1 MISRLLGWLFN
12 RTFLIFLALLACALI
27 LWFVGPLVAIAS
39 WRPLES
45 VTVRAVLIALI
56 FLAWGARILF
66 GWWRAKNMNAKL
78 LSQIAK
84 AREAKANQ
92 AQAPGGEDVEELRK
106 RFETAL
112 NTLKKARVAEAEK
125 GAGRFKFGAGRQYLY
140 QLPWYLFIGPPGS
153 GKTTA
158 LINSGLQFPLAE
170 QFGKGGIRGV
180 GGTRNCD
187 WWFTNEAV
195 LLDTAG
201 RYTTQESNEAA
212 DKAEWGGF
220 LRLLKKFR
228 KKQPI
233 NGVLLTVS
241 VPDLLAG
248 ESAREVQA
256 AQMRKRL
263 YELHDELGIEFPVY
277 LMVTKADLLAGFNEY
292 FASLTKEDRAQV
304 WGFTMPYA
312 EDGRHDQ
319 TRVRGAYETEFD
331 LLQRR
336 LDDGLPDMLLN
347 EADQTRRSIAYTLP
361 QQFAGLR
368 QALGD
373 LVETVFTESKFGG
386 LPILRGVYFSSGTQE
401 GTPFDRV
408 LGALGRAFRMESGLA
423 ASAPG
428 TGKSYFLQNLMQ
440 KVVFA
445 EAHLAG
451 RDIKAEKRARILTL
465 AAYAGVALAFFG
477 GMAAWVVSY
486 RANSQY
492 LDDVA
497 AQTKSLERDI
507 QSVGKTLNDD
517 VVSLLPVL
525 DRAQALASTPKVAVA
540 DPPLSHT
547 FGLYQGDKMSAI
559 VTSSYLRMLEDALVP
574 RVAQRIENLIRNAPP
589 DNLELAY
596 EALKA
601 YLMLH
606 QPEHF
611 EGENLTAF
619 VMTDF
624 ERGLSREVTKEQ
636 RESLNRHLS
645 NLFNSGRAVVS
656 PIPLDE
662 ALVAQTRQRLAQYSL
677 AQRTFSRLKRKL
689 GKSQLPEFSIA
700 AAGGVQAPLVFA
712 RASGKPLTEG
722 IPGLFSYRGYH
733 ELFSKEVGRAAALLG
748 GEEAWVMGHV
758 EKSAAQKLD
767 EAAQGKIV
775 DEIKRQYMHEY
786 VKQWE
791 TYLDDIRLIPS
802 TSLTQSIEVARIL
815 SGVDSPLALLVR
827 AVAKETKLIKDPS
840 RDTSSL
846 AARAKAELN
855 AARADMA
862 SIFGTDVVPGTQ
874 PLTEKIELI
883 VDNRFDSLYR
893 LAGPGAAGGQSPL
906 ASTLALINDIYVALT
921 ATDAALRN
929 GTALPTSDAAIR
941 AKAEAGRLPAPLRN
955 MIEGLS
961 ATGEAQAAG
970 VARSAVGANLNAAV
984 GDFCRKAIAGRYP
997 FARNSPR
1004 DVAPDDFS
1012 RMFSAG
1018 GLMDDFFNRNL
1029 AAMVDISK
1037 SPWQFR
1043 ATSAGAPSASVSL
1056 TAFQHAA
1063 TIRDVFFRGGPQAQ
1077 ISLDVKP
1084 LEIDPNLSSINL
1096 DIDGQVIKYSG
1107 GQALSQR
1114 IVWPG
1119 PRGSNHVR
1127 MQLSPQESNAS
1138 TLVTEGPW
1146 AIYRFFD
1153 RAQLQPGGSP
1163 EKLKAV
1169 FNLDG
1174 RRVVLAVSAGSVQNP
1189 LRLREMAAFT
1199 CPGRF

>member
-1 MISRLLGWLFN
+1 MIHRLFRLLFN
-12 RTFLIFLALLACALI
+12 RTVLVFLGLLACALI
-27 LWFVGPLVAIAS
+27 VWFVGPMVAIGS
-39 WRPLES
+39 WRPMES
-45 VTVRAVLIALI
+45 TTVRVILIALI

-66 GWWRAKNMNAKL
+66 SWWRAKDINAKL
-78 LSQIAK
+78 LNQIAK
-84 AREAKANQ
+84 AREAKPNEAK
-92 AQAPGGEDVEELRK
+92 APGSEDVEELRK

-112 NTLKKARVAEAEK
+112 GTLKKARVSSGDK
-125 GAGRFKFGAGRQYLY
+125 SSRFSFGGGRQFLY

-201 RYTTQESNEAA
+201 RYTTQESNADV

-248 ESAREVQA
+248 EGQREVQA

-263 YELHDELGIEFPVY
+263 YELHDELSIEFPVY
-277 LMVTKADLLAGFNEY
+277 LLVTKTDLLAGFNEY

-304 WGFTMPYA
+304 WGFTLPYA

-319 TRVRGAYETEFD
+319 SHVRGAYEGEFD

-336 LDDGLPDMLLN
+336 LDDGLPEMLLN
-347 EADQTRRSIAYTLP
+347 EADQTRRSVAYTLP

-386 LPILRGVYFSSGTQE
+386 LPLLRGVYFTSGTQE

-408 LGALGRAFRMESGLA
+408 LGALGKTFRLDAGIATST
-423 ASAPG
+423 PG

-445 EAHLAG
+445 ESHLAG
-451 RDIKAEKRARILTL
+451 RDLKAERRSRLLTIGGYAAVGL
-465 AAYAGVALAFFG
+465 ALIGSIT
-477 GMAAWVVSY
+477 AWVVSY
-486 RANSQY
+486 RGNTDY
-492 LDDVA
+492 LGDVSVQA
-497 AQTKSLERDI
+497 SALETDTKKVGQTLS
-507 QSVGKTLNDD
+507 DD
-517 VVSLLPVL
+517 VVSLLPIL
-525 DRAQALASTPKVAVA
+525 DRTQSLASTPKVNVV

-547 FGLYQGDKMSAI
+547 FGLYQGDKMAAI
-559 VTSSYLRMLEDALVP
+559 VDSSYRRMLEDALVP
-574 RVAQRIENLIRNAPP
+574 RVAQRIENLLRNAPP

-596 EALKA
+596 EALKS

-606 QPEHF
+606 QPEHYD
-611 EGENLTAF
+611 GDNLTAF
-619 VMTDF
+619 VMLDW
-624 ERGLSREVTKEQ
+624 ERSLARDVSKEQ

-645 NLFNSGRAVVS
+645 NLFNSGRAVIS
-656 PIPLDE
+656 PIPIDE
-662 ALVAQTRQRLAQYSL
+662 TLVAQTRQRLAQYSL

-689 GKSQLPEFSIA
+689 GKTQLPEFSVA
-700 AAGGVQAPLVFA
+700 SAGGIQAPLVFA
-712 RASGKPLTEG
+712 RISGQPLTTG
-722 IPGLFSYRGYH
+722 VPGLFSYRGYH
-733 ELFSKEVGRAAALLG
+733 EIFSKEVGRAATLLG
-748 GEEAWVMGHV
+748 AEEAWVMGHL
-758 EKSAAQKLD
+758 EKTAKEKLD
-767 EAAQGKIV
+767 EAAQGMIV
-775 DEIKRQYMHEY
+775 NEIKRQYMHEY

-791 TYLDDIRLIPS
+791 DFLNDIKLISS

-815 SGVDSPLALLVR
+815 SGPDSPLALFLR
-827 AVAKETKLIKDPS
+827 AAAKETRLIKEVSQD
-840 RDTSSL
+840 RSSL
-846 AARAKAELN
+846 TARAKAEFN
-855 AARADMA
+855 ATKAEMV
-862 SIFGTDVVPGTQ
+862 SIFGTDAIPLANQ
-874 PLTEKIELI
+874 PQERIEDI
-883 VDNRFDSLYR
+883 VDKRFESLHR
-893 LAGPGAAGGQSPL
+893 LVGTGAPGAPL
-906 ASTLALINDIYVALT
+906 DATLTLINDVYVALT

-929 GTALPTSDAAIR
+929 GTALPNSDVAVR
-941 AKAEAGRLPAPLRN
+941 ARAEAGRLPAPLRN
-955 MIEGLS
+955 MLEGLS

-997 FARNSPR
+997 FSRSSQR

-1012 RMFSAG
+1012 RMFSQG

-1029 AAMVDISK
+1029 APMVDITK
-1037 SPWQFR
+1037 SPWHFR
-1043 ATSAGAPSASVSL
+1043 AAGNGTPAASASLS
-1056 TAFQHAA
+1056 AFQNAA

-1077 ISLDVKP
+1077 ITLDIKP
-1084 LEIDPNLSSINL
+1084 LEMDSGISQVQI
-1096 DIDGQVIKYSG
+1096 DIDGQIIKYSG

-1119 PRGSNHVR
+1119 PRGSNQVR
-1127 MQLSPQESNAS
+1127 MQVSPQDSNS
-1138 TLVTEGPW
+1138 MIVTEGPW

-1153 RAQLQPGGSP
+1153 RAQLQPGNSP
-1163 EKLKAV
+1163 ERLKAV
-1169 FNLDG
+1169 FNIDG
-1174 RRVVLAVSAGSVQNP
+1174 RRVVLAVNANSVQNP
-1189 LRLREMAAFT
+1189 LRLREIAAFS
-1199 CPGRF
+1199 CPGKF